1 MKKLLM
7 LLLVGTFV
15 LPACTTPG
23 KKTAY
28 GAGIGAAAGAGV
40 GALIGSKSGKAGK
53 GALIGGA
60 IGALA
65 GGAIGNRLDKQTK
78 DLAAAGAEARRTD
91 EGILVNMKS
100 DILFDTGRAVL
111 KAEAVQQL
119 GQVGDV
125 LAKYSDDRI
134 TVIGHTDS
142 TGSATTNQTLSEQR
156 AQAVKT
162 TLLTRGVPEASIST
176 VGMGASQPI
185 AANTTATGRSQNRR
199 VELKIVI
206 PDTAQ

>member
-7 LLLVGTFV
+7 LLLVGSLV

-53 GALIGGA
+53 GALIGA
-60 IGALA
+60 AAGALV

-91 EGILVNMKS
+91 EGILVSMKS
-100 DILFDTGRAVL
+100 DILFDTGKALL
-111 KAEAVQQL
+111 KPAAVQQL
-119 GQVGDV
+119 GQIGDV

-142 TGSATTNQTLSEQR
+142 TGSSTTNQALSVNR

-162 TLLTRGVPEASIST
+162 TLLTRGVPEAGIST
-176 VGMGASQPI
+176 VGMGSSQPV
-185 AANTTATGRSQNRR
+185 ADNTTAAGRSQNRR
-199 VELKIVI
+199 VELHITI
-206 PDTAQ
+206 PDSAQ